1 MSLTLGAI
9 SKALSNLCA
18 IDVKKRKQQPN
29 PTQPCLAS
37 LKNEAE
43 EIWVKSGFKRT
54 K

>member
-1 MSLTLGAI
+1 MRLTLGAI

-18 IDVKKRKQQPN
+18 IDVKKRTQQCNN

-43 EIWVKSGFKRT
+43 EIWVKSGF
-54 K
+54 